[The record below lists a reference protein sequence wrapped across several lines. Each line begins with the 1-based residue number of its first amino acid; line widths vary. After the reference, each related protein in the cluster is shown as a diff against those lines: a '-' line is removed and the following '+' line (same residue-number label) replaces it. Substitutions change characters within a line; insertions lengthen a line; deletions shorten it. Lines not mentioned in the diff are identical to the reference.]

1 MKNELLK
8 LTSAIL
14 AASFLAVG
22 SSAIAADKDSGQQTP
37 VDCKEKPQDPAC
49 KGKEEGKGK

>member
-49 KGKEEGKGK
+49 KDKEEGKGK